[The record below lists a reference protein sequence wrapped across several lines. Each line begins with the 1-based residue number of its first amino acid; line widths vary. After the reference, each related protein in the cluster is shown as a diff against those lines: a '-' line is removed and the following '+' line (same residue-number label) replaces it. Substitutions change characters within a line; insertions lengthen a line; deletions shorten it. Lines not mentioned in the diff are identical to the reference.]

1 MTVEDMFGNMN
12 DPILQEFPGKVAS
25 SFIDDDV
32 CPSLRQIDIDM
43 DRGVLTLTFSEP
55 VEAQNIDPTGITFLS
70 MPNASI
76 FEQFTMSGGIST
88 NTSRDVIVIVQLLPN
103 DLNDLKILK
112 SDANA
117 CLTISPCYLC

>member
-55 VEAQNIDPTGITFLS
+55 VEAPYNRFPLFKVFH
-70 MPNASI
+70 SI
-76 FEQFTMSGGIST
+76 
-88 NTSRDVIVIVQLLPN
+88 L
-103 DLNDLKILK
+103 
-112 SDANA
+112 
-117 CLTISPCYLC
+117 